1 MSEKR
6 APESTSSSIRRRT
19 DSCQWVRSA
28 SCHLERLRAVE
39 VPLFVANGDRDPM
52 ILPHSTCLLAGLV
65 RQARLKIFPDS
76 AHGFLVQHHDEF
88 AADVDTFLS

>member
-1 MSEKR
+1 
-6 APESTSSSIRRRT
+6 
-19 DSCQWVRSA
+19 
-28 SCHLERLRAVE
+28 
-39 VPLFVANGDRDPM
+39 M